1 MRPRLRV
8 WLAVSLAAIACSLL
22 GASGAAAAIEPPW
35 CGTPMPDAAESLPDG
50 TDPAD
55 PPGSFPHIPYYAIG
69 CTLQDI
75 ASRSGGRMEIEV
87 IGQSALGRDM
97 YKVTINALGTRAQR
111 NDFARLQR
119 VIGLARRNPRR
130 AQKLIERRDLKV
142 PVFIQGS
149 IHGNE
154 YEGVDAVM
162 RTIERVA
169 TTPYGEDPQVDAWLD
184 HAVLVFNVI
193 QNPDG
198 RIAGTR
204 TNSNGFDLNRDYITQ
219 SQPETVAS
227 VGVIR
232 EWFPTGVYDLHGYVT
247 PTLVEGTTVP
257 HNPGIEYDIWTKWN
271 QPRMD
276 ANQAGL
282 ASEGF
287 GITRPIDNIPGESRR
302 RLDPRGRDA
311 APRLGRLGP
320 VLHRPVRP
328 AARAR
333 RDDRRGMLR
342 GRRRRHAGSTARRL
356 PASAG
361 PARCASTSSW
371 SARRSTSSSRTAARC
386 STTST
391 RSIGAARRTR
401 RVPC

>member
-1 MRPRLRV
+1 MRLRLRV
-8 WLAVSLAAIACSLL
+8 WLAVSLAAIACLLL
-22 GASGAAAAIEPPW
+22 GASGAGAAIEPPW
-35 CGTPMPDAAESLPDG
+35 CGTPMPDAAENLPDG

-69 CTLQDI
+69 CTLDDI
-75 ASRSGGRMEIEV
+75 ASRSGGRMEVEV

-97 YKVTINALGTRAQR
+97 YKVTINALGTRAQQ
-111 NDFARLQR
+111 NDYARLQR
-119 VIGLARRNPRR
+119 VIGLAQRNPRR
-130 AQKLIERRDLKV
+130 AQELIERRELKV
-142 PVFIQGS
+142 PIFIQGS

-162 RTIERVA
+162 RTIERLA
-169 TTPYGEDPQVDAWLD
+169 TTQYGEDPQVDAWLD

-198 RIAGTR
+198 RIVGTR
-204 TNSNGFDLNRDYITQ
+204 ANGNGFDLNRDYITQ

-227 VGVIR
+227 VGVMR
-232 EWFPTGVYDLHGYVT
+232 EWFPTGAYDLHGYVT

-287 GITRPIDNIPGESRR
+287 GITRPIDNILAGM
-302 RLDPRGRDA
+302 DPRGRDA
-311 APRLGRLGP
+311 APGLGRLGP
-320 VLHRPVRP
+320 VLHGPVRP

-333 RDDRRGMLR
+333 RDDRRGMQRDRR
-342 GRRRRHAGSTARRL
+342 GMRDQRRARHRCSA
-356 PASAG
+356 ASARG
-361 PARCASTSSW
+361 GNMSWW
-371 SARRSTSSSRTAARC
+371 SARRSTSSSKTAARC
-386 STTST
+386 SPTST
-391 RSIGAARRTR
+391 RSTGAARRTR
-401 RVPC
+401 RVPS